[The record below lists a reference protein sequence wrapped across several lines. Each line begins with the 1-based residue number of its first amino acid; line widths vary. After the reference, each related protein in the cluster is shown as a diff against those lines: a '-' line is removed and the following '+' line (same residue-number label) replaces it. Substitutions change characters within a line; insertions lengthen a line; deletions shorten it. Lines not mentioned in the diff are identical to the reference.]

1 MINFIEG
8 KLEEKSEDKIVVSNG
23 FIAFDINFPKSNMKN
38 LPEIGEKVKIYTYL
52 SVKEDDM
59 SLFGF
64 LTKEDKIMF
73 NKLLTVNGVGP
84 KGALSLIS
92 NLGFTVLQKSI
103 INNDS
108 KTIAT
113 VQGIGQ
119 KTASKICI
127 ELGDKV
133 AKMKFDGVLD
143 IIKEN
148 NEKVEKMNKIKDEVV
163 LALVALGFQRKVA
176 IEKINQ
182 VEYDEN
188 ITVDELLKLALKN

>member
-148 NEKVEKMNKIKDEVV
+148 NEKVEKLNKIKDEVV

>member
-52 SVKEDDM
+52 SIKEDDM

-148 NEKVEKMNKIKDEVV
+148 NEKVEKLNKIKDEVV

-188 ITVDELLKLALKN
+188 ITVDELLRLALKN

>member
-148 NEKVEKMNKIKDEVV
+148 NEKVEKLNKIKDEVV

-188 ITVDELLKLALKN
+188 VTVDELLKLALKN

>member
-148 NEKVEKMNKIKDEVV
+148 NEKVEKLNKIKDEVV
-163 LALVALGFQRKVA
+163 LALMALGFQRKVA

>member
-1 MINFIEG
+1 MINFVEG
-8 KLEEKSEDKIVVSNG
+8 KLEEISEDKIVVSNG

-38 LPEIGEKVKIYTYL
+38 LPEVGEKIKVYTYL
-52 SVKEDDM
+52 AVKEDDM

-64 LTKEDKIMF
+64 LTKEDKQMF
-73 NKLLTVNGVGP
+73 NKLLSVNGVGP

-108 KTIAT
+108 KTIAS
-113 VQGIGQ
+113 VSGIGQ

-127 ELGDKV
+127 ELGDKI
-133 AKMKFDGVLD
+133 AKMKFEGTIDL
-143 IIKEN
+143 IKEN
-148 NEKVEKMNKIKDEVV
+148 NEKINKLNKIKEEVV
-163 LALVALGFQRKVA
+163 LALIALGFQRKTA

-188 ITVDELLKLALKN
+188 ITVDELLKLALRN

>member
-1 MINFIEG
+1 MINFVEG
-8 KLEEKSEDKIVVSNG
+8 KLEEISEDKIVVSNG

-38 LPEIGEKVKIYTYL
+38 LPEVGEKIKVYTYL
-52 SVKEDDM
+52 AVKEDDM

-64 LTKEDKIMF
+64 LTKEDKQMF
-73 NKLLTVNGVGP
+73 NKLLSVNGVGP

-92 NLGFTVLQKSI
+92 NLGFTVVQKSI

-108 KTIAT
+108 KTIAS
-113 VQGIGQ
+113 VSGIGQ

-127 ELGDKV
+127 ELGDKI
-133 AKMKFDGVLD
+133 AKMKFEGTIDL
-143 IIKEN
+143 IKEN
-148 NEKVEKMNKIKDEVV
+148 NEKINKLNKIKEEVV
-163 LALVALGFQRKVA
+163 LALIALGFQRKTA

-188 ITVDELLKLALKN
+188 ITVDELLKLALRN

>member
-8 KLEEKSEDKIVVSNG
+8 KLEEKNEDKIVVSNG

-133 AKMKFDGVLD
+133 AKMKFDVVLD

-148 NEKVEKMNKIKDEVV
+148 NEKVEKLNKIKDEVV

>member
-8 KLEEKSEDKIVVSNG
+8 KLEEIKEDKIVVSNG
-23 FIAFDINFPKSNMKN
+23 FLAFDINFPKSNMKN
-38 LPEIGEKVKIYTYL
+38 LPEVGEKIKVYTYL
-52 SVKEDDM
+52 AVKEDDM

-64 LTKEDKIMF
+64 LTKEDKEMF
-73 NKLLTVNGVGP
+73 NKLLSVNGVGP

-92 NLGFTVLQKSI
+92 NLGFTILQKSI

-108 KTIAT
+108 KTIAS
-113 VQGIGQ
+113 VSGIGQ

-127 ELGDKV
+127 ELGDKI
-133 AKMKFDGVLD
+133 AKMKFDGTID

-148 NEKVEKMNKIKDEVV
+148 NEKINKLNKIKEEVV

-176 IEKINQ
+176 VEKINQ
-182 VEYDEN
+182 VEFDEN

>member
-8 KLEEKSEDKIVVSNG
+8 KLEEKNEDKIVVSNG

-148 NEKVEKMNKIKDEVV
+148 NEKAEKLNKIKDEVV